1 MPARNVERNSPRIS
15 ARNLVRTSA
24 AFALATSLAISPLA
38 TRITANA
45 DDQPLL
51 GYSADSP
58 RASLNLSTAALIP
71 WLIST
76 TVSLGQ
82 SRLRISYRSTTSPGC
97 SNNIS
102 NKR

>member
-51 GYSADSP
+51 GYSADNSRTERQWEEKL
-58 RASLNLSTAALIP
+58 RAIPSTDNLRSYMQHLTAHPHNVGTPYDKEYAEWI
-71 WLIST
+71 
-76 TVSLGQ
+76 
-82 SRLRISYRSTTSPGC
+82 
-97 SNNIS
+97 
-102 NKR
+102 